1 MLDFKEKIQFF
12 ASILNGR
19 EVSYADSFNADLDIA
34 GMNYDYSFLKRLNSG
49 KEIVHWI
56 DKLKSRIVMREDGI
70 ILEDIIDDYISCG

>member
-49 KEIVHWI
+49 KVYFKI
-56 DKLKSRIVMREDGI
+56 RII
-70 ILEDIIDDYISCG
+70 YFINSY